1 MAPAF
6 LSTKVEY
13 ETLVDKFDTFLF
25 DCDGVIWHGDR
36 LVPGAR
42 EVLSILRERSKY
54 SLAIALKR
62 LSVNQGQNAKRLM
75 RVTCFRRETCHLRH
89 E

>member
-6 LSTKVEY
+6 LSRREEY
-13 ETLVDKFDTFLF
+13 KGLIDKFDTFLF

-42 EVLSILRERSKY
+42 EVLYILRERSKS
-54 SLAIALKR
+54 SLRRRTYTTI
-62 LSVNQGQNAKRLM
+62 GQ
-75 RVTCFRRETCHLRH
+75 
-89 E
+89 